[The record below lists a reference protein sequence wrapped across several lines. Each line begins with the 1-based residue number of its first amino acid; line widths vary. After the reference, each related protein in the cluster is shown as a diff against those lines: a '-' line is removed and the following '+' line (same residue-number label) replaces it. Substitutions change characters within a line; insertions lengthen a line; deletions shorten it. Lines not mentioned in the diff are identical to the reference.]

1 MTLYIQCIFQFSFN
15 GHVCLRNAHMTYE
28 ITTAIVLALSLASI
42 PPSFPLA
49 LIDCY
54 DLISKHIT
62 KLNYPK

>member
-1 MTLYIQCIFQFSFN
+1 
-15 GHVCLRNAHMTYE
+15 MTYE

>member
-1 MTLYIQCIFQFSFN
+1 
-15 GHVCLRNAHMTYE
+15 MTYE
-28 ITTAIVLALSLASI
+28 ITTAIVLAVSLATI
-42 PPSFPLA
+42 PPSFSLA